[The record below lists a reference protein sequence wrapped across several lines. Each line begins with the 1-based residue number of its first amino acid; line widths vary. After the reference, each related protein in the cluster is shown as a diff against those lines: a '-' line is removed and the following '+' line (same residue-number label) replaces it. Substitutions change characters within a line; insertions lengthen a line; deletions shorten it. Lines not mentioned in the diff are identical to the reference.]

1 MMSSLSASA
10 SSNPTDA
17 DYVLGQTGDT
27 VVYIFPTG
35 HALMNRDAANVGTA
49 LVKHQ
54 PQPAQ
59 PAQPDPSPAQSFS
72 DEAARIDSLLAQ
84 GKLTVA
90 QIQVARYDQSVT
102 GMSLTEALTLRGWL

>member
-54 PQPAQ
+54 PQTPPTRSTRPQ
-59 PAQPDPSPAQSFS
+59 PSP
-72 DEAARIDSLLAQ
+72 
-84 GKLTVA
+84 V
-90 QIQVARYDQSVT
+90 V
-102 GMSLTEALTLRGWL
+102 LR

>member
-1 MMSSLSASA
+1 MMSSLPACA
-10 SSNPTDA
+10 SSTPTDA

-35 HALMNRDAANVGTA
+35 HALMNRDAANVVTA

-59 PAQPDPSPAQSFS
+59 PEPSPALSS
-72 DEAARIDSLLAQ
+72 ADEAALIDSLLAK

-90 QIQVARYDQSVT
+90 QTQVARYDQSIT